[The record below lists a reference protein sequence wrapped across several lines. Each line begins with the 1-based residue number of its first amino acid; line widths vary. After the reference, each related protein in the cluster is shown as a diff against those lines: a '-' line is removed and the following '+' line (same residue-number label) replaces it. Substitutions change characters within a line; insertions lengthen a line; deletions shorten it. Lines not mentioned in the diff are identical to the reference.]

1 MGRGALTVRA
11 ARRYSNK
18 MLAVLRFRRLPHRW
32 LSMNGPEA
40 RGSAQP

>member
-1 MGRGALTVRA
+1 
-11 ARRYSNK
+11 